1 MKQHHSKT
9 KKFITFICGTSMTVL
24 LIMTYYNDEFIN
36 IILSEAFKR
45 WKNIFILLFINYY
58 FNTKIRFDD
67 SLDGQL
73 QK

>member
-9 KKFITFICGTSMTVL
+9 KKYITFICSTSMTVL
-24 LIMTYYNDEFIN
+24 LKRYYNDEFIN
-36 IILSEAFKR
+36 IILSESFKR

-58 FNTKIRFDD
+58 FSTTIRFEN
-67 SLDGQL
+67 SLDGQV